1 MMNVMVWCFGR
12 HTHKFVTTLILV
24 RFILVLVLTDAVFT
38 FKVLLWSFF
47 CNPIDKFPCTESGFL
62 GCEVH
67 LNGATV
73 VFIPY
78 ECTWTHRYNKLCG
91 MVTKLVSIIKK
102 LDPKDPFRIEMTET
116 LLEKL

>member
-1 MMNVMVWCFGR
+1 VVLWETHSQGYDCTYSCHVCFG
-12 HTHKFVTTLILV
+12 FGVTDT
-24 RFILVLVLTDAVFT
+24 AFT
-38 FKVLLWSFF
+38 FEVLFWSFF
-47 CNPIDKFPCTESGFL
+47 CNLIDKCPCTESGLL

-67 LNGATV
+67 LNGAIV

-78 ECTWTHRYNKLCG
+78 EHTWAHRYNKLCG